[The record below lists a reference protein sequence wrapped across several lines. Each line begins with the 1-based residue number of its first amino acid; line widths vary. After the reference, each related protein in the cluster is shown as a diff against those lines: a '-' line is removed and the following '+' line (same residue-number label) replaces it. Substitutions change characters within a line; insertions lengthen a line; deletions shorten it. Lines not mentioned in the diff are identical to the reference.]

1 MKDSLTTRGRRLVN
15 LWSNQYRKMP
25 VPSDPGDLVGMTDHD
40 LGALRNWLASSED
53 LKPAPELRLWDIRR
67 EILRRGHT
75 VTTILAEMPREAWPD
90 G

>member
-1 MKDSLTTRGRRLVN
+1 
-15 LWSNQYRKMP
+15 MP
-25 VPSDPGDLVGMTDHD
+25 LPYDPGDLGGMTDQD
-40 LGALRNWLASSED
+40 LGTLRNWLASSED
-53 LKPAPELRLWDIRR
+53 LKPPRELRLRDIRR